1 MHTPNERPFGVSVIA
16 VLLAIKGLASLA
28 MALDLVTLDLAM
40 QTHRDKPA
48 AGVVFVTGLLLLN
61 RAYGLLKLRHVP
73 WLVTIILL
81 AVDGMATVGE
91 LLLGTRTAFVWLSLF
106 VAVGTALYLLTPSV
120 RGLFSKQQAS
130 QRRLR

>member
-1 MHTPNERPFGVSVIA
+1 MIA
-16 VLLAIKGLASLA
+16 VLLAIKGLASIA
-28 MALDLVTLDLAM
+28 MALDLLTIDLTM
-40 QTHRDKPA
+40 QTPRDEPA

-61 RAYGLLKLRHVP
+61 RAYGLLRLRRVP

-81 AVDGMATVGE
+81 AVDGMAAVGA

-106 VAVGTALYLLTPSV
+106 VAMGTALYLLTPGV
-120 RGLFSKQQAS
+120 RRLFSKQHAS

>member
-16 VLLAIKGLASLA
+16 ALLAIKGLVSLA
-28 MALDLVTLDLAM
+28 MALDLFTLDLAM
-40 QTHRDKPA
+40 QTHGDEPA

-81 AVDGMATVGE
+81 TIDGGTAFGE
-91 LLLGTRTAFVWLSLF
+91 LLFGTRTVIVWLSLF
-106 VAVGTALYLLTPSV
+106 VAVGTDLYLLTPSV
-120 RGLFSKQQAS
+120 RGLFSKQHAS
-130 QRRLR
+130 Q